1 MKKKSLLCIILFML
15 SIIFTLLVVNF
26 DVRNVGVNETN
37 IGFAGLNTFI
47 FNKLGTSNVWYN
59 ITEVL
64 GYIAL
69 ILVFIYG
76 LYGAYDLI
84 KKRSIFKVNKHIIIL
99 GVFYIIVFGLY
110 ILFENII
117 INYRP
122 ILVDGALEASYPSSH
137 TLLSICVFGSSI
149 LINKK
154 LFANKKI
161 NKVNI
166 ILMLMMILTV
176 IGRLLSGMHW
186 FTDIIGGVLI
196 SSFLLA
202 SFNLCIT
209 CIKNYKKVK

>member
-1 MKKKSLLCIILFML
+1 MKKKSLLCIILFAL
-15 SIIFTLLVVNF
+15 SVIFTLLVVKF

-37 IGFAGLNTFI
+37 IGFSSLNTFI
-47 FNKLGTSNVWYN
+47 FDKLGTSNAWYN
-59 ITEVL
+59 ITEIL
-64 GYIAL
+64 GYVAL
-69 ILVFIYG
+69 VLVFIYG

-84 KKRSIFKVNKHIIIL
+84 KKKSIFKVNKHIIIL

-122 ILVDGALEASYPSSH
+122 VLVDGTLEASYPSSH

-149 LINKK
+149 FINKK

-161 NKVNI
+161 NLANI
-166 ILMLMMILTV
+166 ILLLMMILTI

-196 SSFLLA
+196 SSFLLV
-202 SFNLCIT
+202 SFNLCIN
-209 CIKNYKKVK
+209 CVKKS

>member
-1 MKKKSLLCIILFML
+1 MKKKSLLCIILFVL
-15 SIIFTLLVVNF
+15 SVIFTLLVVNF
-26 DVRNVGVNETN
+26 DVRNVGVNETS
-37 IGFAGLNTFI
+37 IGFSSLNTFI
-47 FNKLGTSNVWYN
+47 FDKLGTSNIWYN
-59 ITEVL
+59 ITEIL

-69 ILVFIYG
+69 VLVFIYG

-84 KKRSIFKVNKHIIIL
+84 KKKSIFKVNSRIIIL

-137 TLLSICVFGSSI
+137 TLLSICVFGSSM

-154 LFANKKI
+154 LFFNKKI
-161 NKVNI
+161 NLVNI
-166 ILMLMMILTV
+166 ILLFMMLLTV
-176 IGRLLSGMHW
+176 IGRLFSGMHW

-196 SSFLLA
+196 SSFLLCC
-202 SFNLCIT
+202 FNLFI
-209 CIKNYKKVK
+209 NLNKK

>member
-1 MKKKSLLCIILFML
+1 MKKKSLLCIILFIL
-15 SIIFTLLVVNF
+15 SVVFTLLVVKF
-26 DVRNVGVNETN
+26 DVKSVGVNGTN
-37 IGFAGLNTFI
+37 IGFSGLNTFI
-47 FNKLGTSNVWYN
+47 FNKIGTSNIWYT
-59 ITEVL
+59 ITELL

-84 KKRSIFKVNKHIIIL
+84 KKKSILKVNSRIIIL

-122 ILVDGALEASYPSSH
+122 VLVDGTLEASYPSSH

-154 LFANKKI
+154 LFANKRI
-161 NKVNI
+161 SPVNI
-166 ILMLMMILTV
+166 ILIFMIIVTV

-196 SSFLLA
+196 SSFLLTA
-202 SFNLCIT
+202 FNLCINN
-209 CIKNYKKVK
+209 IKNY

>member
-1 MKKKSLLCIILFML
+1 MKKKSLLCIILFVL
-15 SIIFTLLVVNF
+15 SAIFTLLVVNF
-26 DVRNVGVNETN
+26 DVKSVGVNGTN
-37 IGFAGLNTFI
+37 IGFSTLNTFI
-47 FNKLGTSNVWYN
+47 FNKLGTSNIWYN
-59 ITEVL
+59 ITEIF

-69 ILVFIYG
+69 VLVFIYG

-84 KKRSIFKVNKHIIIL
+84 KKKSILKVNSRIIIL
-99 GVFYIIVFGLY
+99 GVFYIIIFGLY

-122 ILVDGALEASYPSSH
+122 VLVDGTLEASYPSSH

-161 NKVNI
+161 SPVNI
-166 ILMLMMILTV
+166 ILIFMIIVTV

-202 SFNLCIT
+202 SFNLCI
-209 CIKNYKKVK
+209 NFDKK

>member
-15 SIIFTLLVVNF
+15 SVIFTLLVVNF

-37 IGFAGLNTFI
+37 IGFSSLNTFI
-47 FNKLGTSNVWYN
+47 FDKLGTSNIWYN
-59 ITEVL
+59 ITEIL

-69 ILVFIYG
+69 VLVFIYG

-84 KKRSIFKVNKHIIIL
+84 KKKSIFKVNSRIIIL

-122 ILVDGALEASYPSSH
+122 VLVDGAVEASYPSSH

-154 LFANKKI
+154 LFSNKKI
-161 NKVNI
+161 NLANI
-166 ILMLMMILTV
+166 ILILMMILTV

-202 SFNLCIT
+202 SFNLCI
-209 CIKNYKKVK
+209 NFDKK

>member
-15 SIIFTLLVVNF
+15 SIIFTLLVVKF
-26 DVRNVGVNETN
+26 DVKSVGVNATN
-37 IGFAGLNTFI
+37 IGFSSLNTFVFSKI
-47 FNKLGTSNVWYN
+47 GTSNIWYN

-69 ILVFIYG
+69 VLVFIYG

-84 KKRSIFKVNKHIIIL
+84 KKKCILKVNKDIIIL

-122 ILVDGALEASYPSSH
+122 ILVDGTLEASYPSSH

-161 NKVNI
+161 NIINI
-166 ILMLMMILTV
+166 ILLLMMTLTV

-202 SFNLCIT
+202 SFNLCINT
-209 CIKNYKKVK
+209 VKNK

>member
-1 MKKKSLLCIILFML
+1 ML
-15 SIIFTLLVVNF
+15 SIIFTLLVVKF
-26 DVRNVGVNETN
+26 DVKSVGVNATN
-37 IGFAGLNTFI
+37 IGFSSLNTFVFSKI
-47 FNKLGTSNVWYN
+47 GTSNIWYN

-69 ILVFIYG
+69 VLVFIYG

-84 KKRSIFKVNKHIIIL
+84 KKKCILKVNKDIIIL

-122 ILVDGALEASYPSSH
+122 ILVDGTLEASYPSSH

-161 NKVNI
+161 NIINI
-166 ILMLMMILTV
+166 ILLLMMILTV

-202 SFNLCIT
+202 SFNLCINN
-209 CIKNYKKVK
+209 IKK

>member
-15 SIIFTLLVVNF
+15 SVIFTLLVVKF
-26 DVRNVGVNETN
+26 DVKSVGVNATK
-37 IGFAGLNTFI
+37 IGFSSLNI
-47 FNKLGTSNVWYN
+47 LVFNKLGTSNTWYN
-59 ITEVL
+59 ITEIL

-69 ILVFIYG
+69 ILVFMYG
-76 LYGAYDLI
+76 LYGVYDLI
-84 KKRSIFKVNKHIIIL
+84 KKKSIFRVNRHIIIL
-99 GVFYIIVFGLY
+99 GIFYIIVFGLY

-122 ILVDGALEASYPSSH
+122 VLVDGVIEASYPSSH

-154 LFANKKI
+154 LFVNKRI
-161 NKVNI
+161 NTVNI
-166 ILMLMMILTV
+166 ILILMIIFTV

-196 SSFLLA
+196 SSFLLTT
-202 SFNLCIT
+202 FNLCINFT
-209 CIKNYKKVK
+209 KK